1 FQSWTGTLPARS
13 VFESATPSGPRWGSN
28 VGSHTTITNPFA
40 SGYNHTNEPKVETVK
55 SEATQ
60 LSSRSTYCPEPEDE
74 KKMDKILR
82 DLRKAFDAERERREG
97 KQLDVSSSA
106 HFPEPQDNEDV
117 KKIDKKKMLD
127 LRMAVE
133 VEREVE
139 RRVSAKHIAFL
150 TSMLE
155 KLDSLCI

>member
-1 FQSWTGTLPARS
+1 TQPARP
-13 VFESATPSGPRWGSN
+13 VFQSATPSGPCWGSN
-28 VGSHTTITNPFA
+28 VWSHTTTPNPFS
-40 SGYNHTNEPKVETVK
+40 SGYNKH
-55 SEATQ
+55 S
-60 LSSRSTYCPEPEDE
+60 
-74 KKMDKILR
+74 
-82 DLRKAFDAERERREG
+82 ERERREG
-97 KQLDVSSSA
+97 KQLDVSSST

-117 KKIDKKKMLD
+117 KRIDKKKMQD

-150 TSMLE
+150 TFMLE